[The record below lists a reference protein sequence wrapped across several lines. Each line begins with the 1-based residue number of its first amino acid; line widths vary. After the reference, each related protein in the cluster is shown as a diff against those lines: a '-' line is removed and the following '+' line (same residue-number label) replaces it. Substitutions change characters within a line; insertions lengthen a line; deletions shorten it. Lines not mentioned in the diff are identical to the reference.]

1 MKKKSKQKLVNIQ
14 YIQCMYF
21 EEKTP
26 PFDFDKIFSGTQS
39 IERRNVHGVV
49 RSFQCEHVDV

>member
-1 MKKKSKQKLVNIQ
+1 MYEKESKQKLVNIQ

-26 PFDFDKIFSGTQS
+26 PFDFDKIFSETQS
-39 IERRNVHGVV
+39 IERRNAHGVV
-49 RSFQCEHVDV
+49 RSF